1 MSKEKKYEVHFD
13 ETMQNLF
20 LDMNR
25 IQKDFGLKRINSIIL
40 LKALLE
46 EKIAFYMISYV
57 RQQSVKTLTRT

>member
-1 MSKEKKYEVHFD
+1 MSKETKYEVHFD

>member
-1 MSKEKKYEVHFD
+1 MSKETKYEVHFD

-40 LKALLE
+40 LKATFRR
-46 EKIAFYMISYV
+46 K
-57 RQQSVKTLTRT
+57 K